1 MPTSNESLKICMTR
15 PSAFLLNDSTRF
27 STILGVFQGCLLPK
41 TLFKIFLERITCEA
55 FEDHE
60 GSVSIGGQLVTN
72 VLFADYIVIN
82 AKEEKP
88 GFLVDRLDTTTIKN
102 K

>member
-1 MPTSNESLKICMTR
+1 M
-15 PSAFLLNDSTRF
+15 ST
-27 STILGVFQGCLLPK
+27 PK
-41 TLFKIFLERITCEA
+41 TLFDIFLERITCEA

-82 AKEEKP
+82 AKEEKEA